1 VRGRG
6 GAAAALGVV
15 VLVVWTA
22 AVAGAAGAAVR
33 EVTSLGA
40 QTSSNTPPA
49 TGQDATALVRSAETD
64 SVDLLALQAALN
76 GQLSRLKP
84 LITSAI
90 VAAKAHHE
98 TADRSDVTKLQ
109 SDETSLE
116 SSADLMSTKASRLKQ
131 DLDDLSSPSL
141 SLTSDASSLK
151 TEVPA
156 AVHSSSK
163 AQFDFQRMIAAL
175 NAATKSTSAALEQLG
190 SSDSGNMDIATMFQL
205 QFHMQVMSQ
214 YVEAVSNVLS
224 AVHNEMIT
232 LARTTKG
239 Q

>member
-22 AVAGAAGAAVR
+22 AVAGAAGGAVWAVSSVSRQAGSTAPAA
-33 EVTSLGA
+33 
-40 QTSSNTPPA
+40 
-49 TGQDATALVRSAETD
+49 GQDATALVHSAETD

-84 LITSAI
+84 LISSAI
-90 VAAKAHHE
+90 AAAKSHGDKAS
-98 TADRSDVTKLQ
+98 RSDVAKLQ
-109 SDETSLE
+109 TDEKSLK
-116 SSADLMSTKASRLKQ
+116 SSVSVMSTKASGLKQ

-141 SLTSDASSLK
+141 SLTSEASSLK

-156 AVHSSSK
+156 AVNSASK
-163 AQFDFQRMIAAL
+163 VEFDFQRMIAAL

-190 SSDSGNMDIATMFQL
+190 SSDSANVDITTMFQL
-205 QFHMQVMSQ
+205 QFQMQLMSQ
-214 YVEAVSNVLS
+214 YIEAVSNTLS

-232 LARTTKG
+232 MARATKG